1 MGAKRASACPI
12 RSWARSLRIIGLAL
26 LATGAAA
33 GCTAG
38 GPTQPS
44 STGAGTS
51 RTLGAPGKGGP
62 AAAPAA
68 VWPTFGRDTAR
79 TGGTPRLH
87 RPGRLS
93 VAWRARLDGAVYGQP
108 LLIGNLVVVAT
119 EHDTVYALS
128 TDTGKVAW
136 HTHVGTPVP
145 RGVLP
150 CGNIDPLGITG
161 TPAYDPS
168 TGIVYAVAETTG
180 YRHTLFGLSATNGA
194 IKVERYIPTPDGQQ
208 RYDQQRPALTVAGG
222 RVYVAF
228 GGLAGDCGPYRGS
241 VVGVPAT
248 GRGPII
254 SYVVPTSREAGI
266 WAPGGPVLGPDRSFY
281 LSTGNGAADRP
292 GLAYDRSDSVT
303 RLTLSLSVLGFFA
316 PTTWADDNAH
326 DLDLGST
333 QPALAGN
340 AAFAVGKRGVGYLA
354 QAGAL
359 GGIGG
364 NVAEAPVC
372 KAFGT
377 AAVHL
382 STVYEPCTDAGLTA
396 VSVNVATKQIRILW
410 RGPAGAHGS
419 PSIGGGAI
427 WVPDSRGR
435 LYALS
440 PVNGSV
446 LQSVSLGVAM
456 PRFSSVS
463 LSGSRAYLGTLSGVV
478 AVAGA

>member
-1 MGAKRASACPI
+1 V
-12 RSWARSLRIIGLAL
+12 
-26 LATGAAA
+26 LATGAVAA
-33 GCTAG
+33 CTADG
-38 GPTQPS
+38 SAQPG
-44 STGAGTS
+44 STGAGIT
-51 RTLGAPGKGGP
+51 RTLGAPGKG
-62 AAAPAA
+62 APGNGAGASFPVA

-93 VAWRARLDGAVYGQP
+93 VAWRTRLDGAVYGQP
-108 LLIGNLVVVAT
+108 LLIGNVVVVAT

-128 TDTGKVAW
+128 VATGRVAW

-145 RGVLP
+145 LSALP
-150 CGNIDPLGITG
+150 CGNINPLGITG
-161 TPAYDPS
+161 TPVYDPS

-180 YRHTLFGLSATNGA
+180 YRHTLFGLSVTNGA
-194 IKVERYIPTPDGQQ
+194 VKVERYIPTPDGQQ
-208 RYDQQRPALTVAGG
+208 RYDQQRPALTLVNG

-248 GRGPII
+248 GRGAII

-266 WAPGGPVLGPDRSFY
+266 WATGGPVLAPDGSFY
-281 LSTGNGAADRP
+281 LATGNGAADSP
-292 GLAYDRSDSVT
+292 GAAYDRSDSVT
-303 RLTLSLSVLGFFA
+303 QLALNLHVTGFFA

-340 AAFAVGKRGVGYLA
+340 AVLAIGKRGVGYLA

-359 GGIGG
+359 RGIGG
-364 NVAEAPVC
+364 NVAQATIC

-377 AAVHL
+377 AAVHF
-382 STVYEPCTDAGLTA
+382 STVYEPCADTGLTV
-396 VSVNVATKQIRILW
+396 VSENVAQKQIRILW

-427 WVPDSRGR
+427 WVPDSSGR
-435 LYALS
+435 LYALN
-440 PVNGSV
+440 PVSGGV
-446 LQSVSLGVAM
+446 LQSVWLGATM

-463 LSGSRAYLGTLSGVV
+463 LSGSRAYLGTTTGVV

>member
-1 MGAKRASACPI
+1 MLIAVLAVAALAACTAGGSSQPSATGAGSSRTLDPPGKGGAP
-12 RSWARSLRIIGLAL
+12 G
-26 LATGAAA
+26 TGAAA
-33 GCTAG
+33 AF
-38 GPTQPS
+38 PVP
-44 STGAGTS
+44 
-51 RTLGAPGKGGP
+51 
-62 AAAPAA
+62 
-68 VWPTFGRDTAR
+68 VWPTFGRDAAR

-87 RPGRLS
+87 RPGRLT

-108 LLIGNLVVVAT
+108 LLIGNFAVVAT
-119 EHDTVYALS
+119 EHNTVYALS
-128 TDTGKVAW
+128 VATGKVAW

-145 RGVLP
+145 RSALP

-161 TPAYDPS
+161 TPVYDPS

-180 YRHTLFGLSATNGA
+180 YRHTLFGLSVTSGA
-194 IKVERYIPTPDGQQ
+194 VRVERYIPTPDGQQ
-208 RYDQQRPALTVAGG
+208 RYDQQRPALTLVNG

-241 VVGVPAT
+241 VAGVPAT
-248 GRGPII
+248 GRGAII

-266 WAPGGPVLGPDRSFY
+266 WAPGGPVLAPDKSLY
-281 LSTGNGAADRP
+281 LSTGNGAADSS
-292 GLAYDRSDSVT
+292 GAAYDRSDSVT
-303 RLTLSLSVLGFFA
+303 QLAASLRFIGFFA
-316 PTTWADDNAH
+316 PTTWADDNAS

-340 AAFAVGKRGVGYLA
+340 AVFAVGKRGVGYLA

-364 NVAEAPVC
+364 DVAEAPVC

-377 AAVHL
+377 AAVHFAA
-382 STVYEPCTDAGLTA
+382 VYEPCTDAGLTA
-396 VSVNVATKQIRILW
+396 VSVNVASKQIKIAW

-427 WVPDSRGR
+427 WVPDSSGR
-435 LYALS
+435 LYALN
-440 PVNGSV
+440 PVNGRV
-446 LQSVSLGVAM
+446 LQSVSLGVTM

-463 LSGSRAYLGTLSGVV
+463 LSGSRAYLGTTAGVV